1 QESALTADIN
11 TFRAAHGLAALTT
24 HQDLVR
30 KAQGWALHMANGGCG
45 RGGSGLPNI
54 CHSVLSDGIT
64 VQWTALAE
72 NVGMACPTNVTA
84 VHNAF
89 VSSPAH
95 AANMVN
101 GAMKY
106 VGVGVA
112 TVGNCMYAAE
122 VFMAT

>member
-1 QESALTADIN
+1 MSWPQPINVSIARAVEPDASSASI
-11 TFRAAHGLAALTT
+11 AA
-24 HQDLVR
+24 V
-30 KAQGWALHMANGGCG
+30 
-45 RGGSGLPNI
+45 
-54 CHSVLSDGIT
+54 
-64 VQWTALAE
+64 
-72 NVGMACPTNVTA
+72 
-84 VHNAF
+84 AF